1 MGAIVHF
8 FSSNKLIGP
17 PAIAAVLTWLLI
29 VSLKTNI
36 LTPLLLEFYPESWQ
50 DLTVSLNGH
59 NIHFGRF
66 LAELVQYVVLMG
78 LIILWASYTR

>member
-1 MGAIVHF
+1 MGAITKF

-36 LTPLLLEFYPESWQ
+36 LTPLLLEFYPDHWR
-50 DLTVSLNGH
+50 DLALTLNGH
-59 NIHFGRF
+59 EIHFGRF
-66 LAELVQYVVLMG
+66 IAELLQYIVLMG
-78 LIILWASYTR
+78 FIILWSNYA